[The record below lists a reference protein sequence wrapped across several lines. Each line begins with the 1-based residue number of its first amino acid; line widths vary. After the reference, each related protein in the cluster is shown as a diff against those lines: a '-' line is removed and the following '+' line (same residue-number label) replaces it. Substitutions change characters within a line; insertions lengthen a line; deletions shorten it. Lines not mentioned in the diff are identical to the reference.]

1 MGIRGTFDAEAV
13 SVSQKIFVHPLANGL
28 TLVAEEM
35 DWLESAA
42 FALLTPAG
50 CSFEP
55 QPLGGLGNLT
65 CEMVQRGAGQRDS
78 RQIVSDL
85 ENLGADCSSSVT
97 NSHTSFGGAMPAESL
112 PEVLSIY
119 ADILRRPHLPADQ
132 LEDARLACLQE
143 VRSLEDDLAQKLFVA
158 MRRRVYGEPLGRS
171 PQGTLDSVASL
182 TLDHVQQHFT
192 RGFQP
197 RGTILSVAGKIDWPA
212 LKDHVESI
220 FGDWQEQPPH
230 VLKDSAPE
238 RTYLHVPEES
248 SQTHIGIA
256 FDSVP
261 YAHPDY
267 FQMRGAIGVLSD
279 GMSSRLFT
287 EVRER
292 RGLCYT
298 VYATCH
304 SLRDRGAVFAY
315 AGTTAERAQETLDV
329 MLDQLRD
336 LRQGIRQEE
345 LARLKGR
352 IKRALIIQQESSP
365 ARSGSIAFD
374 WYFLNRVRTKD
385 ELSKII
391 DDLSVDSINQY
402 LEANAPE
409 KFTVVTLGPSEL
421 KVAP

>member
-1 MGIRGTFDAEAV
+1 VR
-13 SVSQKIFVHPLANGL
+13 VSQKIFVHQFPSGL

-55 QPLGGLGNLT
+55 SELGGLGNLT
-65 CEMVQRGAGQRDS
+65 CEMAQRGAGSRDS
-78 RQIVSDL
+78 RQLVSDL

-112 PEVLSIY
+112 FDVLSIY
-119 ADILRRPHLPADQ
+119 ADIIRRPHFPEDQ
-132 LEDARLACLQE
+132 IEDARLACLQE
-143 VRSLEDDLAQKLFVA
+143 VRSLEDDLAQKLFVE

-171 PQGTLDSVASL
+171 PQGTLESVSSL
-182 TLDHVQQHFT
+182 KLDHVKEHFK
-192 RGFQP
+192 RGYQP
-197 RGTILSVAGKIDWPA
+197 RGAILSVAGKISWPA
-212 LKDHVESI
+212 LKDHVEKI
-220 FGDWQEQPPH
+220 LGNWKEQPPH
-230 VLKDSAPE
+230 VVNVKSPE
-238 RTYLHVPEES
+238 RTYLHMPVES
-248 SQTHIGIA
+248 SQTHIGIS
-256 FDSVP
+256 FDAVP
-261 YAHPDY
+261 YSHPDY
-267 FQMRGAIGVLSD
+267 FQLRGAVGVLSD

-298 VYATCH
+298 VYASCH

-329 MLDQLRD
+329 MLEQLRD
-336 LRQGIRQEE
+336 LRKGVRAEE

-352 IKRALIIQQESSP
+352 IKRSLIIQQESSP

-374 WYFLNRVRTKD
+374 WYFLNHIRTKD

-391 DDLSVDSINQY
+391 DDLSVDTINAY
-402 LEANAPE
+402 LEKSSPE
-409 KFTVVTLGPSEL
+409 AFTVVTLGPSEL
-421 KVAP
+421 KVAE